1 MPPVLLKLL
10 DLHCD
15 FDKTKELSWQVPGGG
30 IAALPV
36 LRSLHPGPEAEAFC
50 VGELVPSNLC

>member
-1 MPPVLLKLL
+1 MK
-10 DLHCD
+10 
-15 FDKTKELSWQVPGGG
+15 KLSWQVPGGG